1 MANVKARILLKARV
15 CVLNAVTAHTT
26 HGPKEGAQWHN
37 IHYCVTRSIDAN
49 EWKWRY
55 ATAQA
60 ILCFGT
66 APYGTTYGGAI
77 GSQWM

>member
-1 MANVKARILLKARV
+1 MANVKVRLELNARV
-15 CVLNAVTAHTT
+15 CVINNVTAHTT

-37 IHYCVTRSIDAN
+37 IHHCVTRSIDSN

-55 ATAQA
+55 ATAKA
-60 ILCFGT
+60 VLCFGT

-77 GSQWM
+77 GSAWM